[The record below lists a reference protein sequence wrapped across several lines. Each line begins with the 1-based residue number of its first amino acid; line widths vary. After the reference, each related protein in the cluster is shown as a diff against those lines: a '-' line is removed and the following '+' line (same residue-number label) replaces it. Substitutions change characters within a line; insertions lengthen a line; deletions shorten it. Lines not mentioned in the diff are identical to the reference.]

1 MSLDLKLLVWSVV
14 LTIVQCVIAVF
25 GSMLQVDLPTL
36 AGNRDNFPTID
47 DWAGRA
53 ERAHRNMLENL
64 VLFAALVLVAHVAGR
79 ANAMTA
85 LGAQLFFWAGLAYL
99 PIYLIGIPWTVSI
112 LGRLLFCSSC
122 SGHTATL
129 NPLTPSFLAIVAFL
143 HWDEPGSAWMVV
155 GSVARVVRRRDTGVD
170 MRAEAPYLTDMLI
183 A

>member
-25 GSMLQVDLPTL
+25 GSMLQLDLPTL

-99 PIYLIGIPWTVSI
+99 PIYL
-112 LGRLLFCSSC
+112 
-122 SGHTATL
+122 
-129 NPLTPSFLAIVAFL
+129 
-143 HWDEPGSAWMVV
+143 
-155 GSVARVVRRRDTGVD
+155 
-170 MRAEAPYLTDMLI
+170 
-183 A
+183 